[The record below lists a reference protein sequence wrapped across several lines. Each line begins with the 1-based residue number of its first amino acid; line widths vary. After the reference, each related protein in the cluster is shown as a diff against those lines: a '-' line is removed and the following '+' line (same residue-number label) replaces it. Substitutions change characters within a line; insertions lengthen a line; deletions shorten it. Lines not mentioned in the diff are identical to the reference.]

1 MMKAEDRLRI
11 EVKNIWKTRKGTE
24 KLDLGVMDATIDELG
39 LWDWDWDD
47 TVIDEFFLVYEE
59 MKYQK
64 EFDWTDYY
72 RDFA

>member
-24 KLDLGVMDATIDELG
+24 KLDLGVMDAAIDDLG

>member
-11 EVKNIWKTRKGTE
+11 EVKNIWKTRKGNE
-24 KLDLGVMDATIDELG
+24 KLDLGVMDAAIDDIG

-59 MKYQK
+59 MMFSK
-64 EFDWTDYY
+64 EFR
-72 RDFA
+72 RDEIWDLV

>member
-24 KLDLGVMDATIDELG
+24 KLDLGVMDAAIDEIG

-59 MKYQK
+59 MKYSK
-64 EFDWTDYY
+64 EFDWSDYE
-72 RDFA
+72 RDIA

>member
-24 KLDLGVMDATIDELG
+24 KLDLGVMDAAIDDLG

-59 MKYQK
+59 MKFSK
-64 EFDWTDYY
+64 EFR
-72 RDFA
+72 RDEIWDLI

>member
-24 KLDLGVMDATIDELG
+24 KLDLGVMDAAIDDLG

-47 TVIDEFFLVYEE
+47 TVIDEFFQVYEE
-59 MKYQK
+59 MMFSK
-64 EFDWTDYY
+64 EFR
-72 RDFA
+72 RDEIWDLV

>member
-1 MMKAEDRLRI
+1 MKAEDRLRI

-24 KLDLGVMDATIDELG
+24 KLDLGVMDAAIDDLG

-59 MKYQK
+59 MKFSK
-64 EFDWTDYY
+64 EFR
-72 RDFA
+72 RDEIWDLI

>member
-59 MKYQK
+59 MKFSKRYACGTFK
-64 EFDWTDYY
+64 YL
-72 RDFA
+72 A

>member
-24 KLDLGVMDATIDELG
+24 LLDLGVMDATIDELG

-59 MKYQK
+59 MKFSK
-64 EFDWTDYY
+64 EFAWWYE
-72 RDFA
+72 RDLA

>member
-24 KLDLGVMDATIDELG
+24 LLDLGVMDAAIDDLG

-59 MKYQK
+59 MMFSK
-64 EFDWTDYY
+64 EFR
-72 RDFA
+72 RDEIWDLV

>member
-24 KLDLGVMDATIDELG
+24 KLDLGVMDAAIDDLG

-64 EFDWTDYY
+64 EFDWTDYC
-72 RDFA
+72 RDNA

>member
-24 KLDLGVMDATIDELG
+24 KLDLGVMDAAIDDLD

-47 TVIDEFFLVYEE
+47 TVIDEFFQVYEE
-59 MKYQK
+59 MMFSK
-64 EFDWTDYY
+64 EFR
-72 RDFA
+72 RDEIWDLV